1 MKKVFYFSLMVM
13 TMFLMT
19 ACSSS
24 GPGDAMKKY
33 GNYLIKGDYEKS
45 VDGIDLEEQL
55 AEENGRAKGRACVHA
70 ERESF
75 QRI

>member
-24 GPGDAMKKY
+24 GPGDAM
-33 GNYLIKGDYEKS
+33 EK
-45 VDGIDLEEQL
+45 
-55 AEENGRAKGRACVHA
+55 
-70 ERESF
+70 
-75 QRI
+75 

>member
-24 GPGDAMKKY
+24 GPGDAMKSMVIISSKVTMR
-33 GNYLIKGDYEKS
+33 NL
-45 VDGIDLEEQL
+45 
-55 AEENGRAKGRACVHA
+55 
-70 ERESF
+70 
-75 QRI
+75 